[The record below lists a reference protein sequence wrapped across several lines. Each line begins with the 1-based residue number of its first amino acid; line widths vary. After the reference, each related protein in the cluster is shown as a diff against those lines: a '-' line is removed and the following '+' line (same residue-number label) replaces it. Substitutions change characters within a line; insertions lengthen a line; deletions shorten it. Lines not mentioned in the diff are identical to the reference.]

1 MKEEELTSKTQCDCG
16 DVYAAIAM
24 ALYETLGGVHDVEHQ
39 VLTIRHTDTP
49 WSGKWLV
56 LRATPQKK

>member
-1 MKEEELTSKTQCDCG
+1 MKQKDQTNKAQGANG

-39 VLTIRHTDTP
+39 VLTIRRTNSP
-49 WSGKWLV
+49 WSDKWHV
-56 LRATPQKK
+56 MRVMPQKK